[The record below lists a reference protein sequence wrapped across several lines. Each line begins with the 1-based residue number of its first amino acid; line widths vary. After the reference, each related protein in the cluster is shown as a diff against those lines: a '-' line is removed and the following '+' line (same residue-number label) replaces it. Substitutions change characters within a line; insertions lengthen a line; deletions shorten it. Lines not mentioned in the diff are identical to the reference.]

1 MAHGRRLQLALD
13 KPAAGQAS
21 RAIGEVGLTGELRA
35 VSDPG
40 QRINEAYRLGFHT
53 CIMPMQ
59 DVDEDLLEKMNI
71 VRAKTVGDA
80 IRAVL

>member
-1 MAHGRRLQLALD
+1 MPE
-13 KPAAGQAS
+13 KNS
-21 RAIGEVGLTGELRA
+21 LTGELRA
-35 VSDPG
+35 VSNPG

-59 DVDEDLLEKMNI
+59 DVDEDLLQKMNI